1 MSSLILSSIQS
12 KLNLYGYSIFG
23 IVGLVGNIFI
33 VILFSQHRQ
42 NACSIYLISSSIMNS
57 IYLIYFAPLQLF
69 PVHYND
75 GTLSSVVL
83 CKTNG
88 YVLNVVGQIARTM
101 IVLACVDRFMI
112 TSDRATLRSFS
123 TVKRS
128 KWLIVISISFWFL
141 FNIHIPIM
149 QTVVNGQCV
158 RIGIYS
164 TIYTFYAILFVGS
177 MPPIILGIFGY
188 LTYRHMR
195 QMHLRVQPVTSNTT
209 NGNNSIQ
216 RRDRDLLILVISEV
230 FVYIITATL
239 FPLILLE
246 MMISNYLISNKS
258 VQYSQIEG
266 FILIIAYLLLFI
278 NSAAPFYTYLIVS
291 KAFSRDFK
299 QLIRN
304 SYRKLTRQQI
314 ILPVTSINQA
324 STKRDTRV

>member
-1 MSSLILSSIQS
+1 
-12 KLNLYGYSIFG
+12 
-23 IVGLVGNIFI
+23 
-33 VILFSQHRQ
+33 
-42 NACSIYLISSSIMNS
+42 MNS
-57 IYLIYFAPLQLF
+57 IYLIYFALVQLF
-69 PVHYND
+69 PVYND
-75 GTLSSVVL
+75 GVLNSVP
-83 CKTNG
+83 CKING
-88 YVLNVVGQIARTM
+88 YMLNVVGQIARTM

-112 TSDRATLRSFS
+112 TSDRATFRSFS

-188 LTYRHMR
+188 LTYRNMR

-230 FVYIITATL
+230 FVYITTATL

-246 MMISNYLISNKS
+246 MMISKYLISNKS

-266 FILIIAYLLLFI
+266 FILTIAYLLLFI
-278 NSAAPFYTYLIVS
+278 NSAAPFYTYLIAS